1 MERETSSIAKIR
13 IEFPEEI
20 WISEIFEEFPDIIDM
35 EILYFLPYNLEEY
48 IGNALI
54 EIKHYKID
62 SIVEIVKDHPSVR
75 DFNIVEKEENKVRF
89 NVKTKDPYLLHG
101 AIKCGVL
108 VDFPVKVE
116 DGYAYWDL
124 ISSRESIDAL
134 LSLFEEL
141 GLNFELLRIGNSDLN
156 LDDEK
161 YQLSFD
167 EVKIL
172 DEAINRGFFDVP
184 RKISLEE
191 LGSILGKSKS
201 TLSVQLRKIIKKKVL
216 VNS

>member
-1 MERETSSIAKIR
+1 MEREKSSIAKIK

-20 WISEIFEEFPDIIDM
+20 WISEIFEEFPDIKM
-35 EILYFLPYNLEEY
+35 EILYFLPFNLEEY

-54 EIKHYKID
+54 EIKHYDIE
-62 SIVEIVKDHPSVR
+62 SIVEIVRDHPSVM
-75 DFNIVEKEENKVRF
+75 DFNIVERNENKIRF

-116 DGYAYWDL
+116 EGYAYWDL
-124 ISSRESIDAL
+124 ISSRESIDEL

-141 GLNFELLRIGNSDLN
+141 DLNFELLRIGTSDLN
-156 LDDEK
+156 LEDPQYKLSLDE
-161 YQLSFD
+161 L
-167 EVKIL
+167 KIL
-172 DEAINRGFFDVP
+172 EEAINRGFFDVP

-191 LGSILGKSKS
+191 LGNILNKSKS

-216 VNS
+216 INT

>member
-1 MERETSSIAKIR
+1 MERKTSSIAKIR

-20 WISEIFEEFPDIIDM
+20 WISEIFEEFPDVNM

-54 EIKHYKID
+54 EIKHYDID
-62 SIVEIVKDHPSVR
+62 SIVEIVRSHSSVK
-75 DFNIVEKEENKVRF
+75 DFNIVEREENRIRF

-108 VDFPVKVE
+108 IDFPVKVE
-116 DGYAYWDL
+116 EGHAYWDL
-124 ISSRESIDAL
+124 ISSRESIDEL

-141 GLNFELLRIGNSDLN
+141 GLNFELLRIGNSDFN
-156 LDDEK
+156 LEDEK
-161 YQLSFD
+161 YQLSLE
-167 EVKIL
+167 EVRVL
-172 DEAINRGFFDVP
+172 EEAINHGFFDVP

-191 LGSILGKSKS
+191 LGNRLGKSKS
-201 TLSVQLRKIIKKKVL
+201 TLSVQLRRIIKKKVL